1 MFCCCTVRSTCANTH
16 YLNKTSWYPFESASS
31 SVRVLAKMSAVIAE
45 ASPAQ
50 TRALSIHFERV
61 GITFQIIDDV
71 RDIRGSSY
79 GGADIMDDQNATD
92 NKPVLK
98 RRGEIFVAG
107 NLTSLSPR
115 RDQ

>member
-1 MFCCCTVRSTCANTH
+1 MFCCCPVWSACANTD
-16 YLNKTSWYPFESASS
+16 YLNKTSWYLFESASS

-71 RDIRGSSY
+71 RDICGSSY
-79 GGADIMDDQNATD
+79 GRAGIMDDQDVTD

-98 RRGEIFVAG
+98 RRSEIFVVG